1 MQRHSISP
9 GYEQCLFA
17 DGVLRRLA
25 ILWSMAKEWIE
36 NLATEIKQKNREA
49 AEEFGRSQHQADI
62 IEGQGRV
69 FFGDMVRS
77 LEDNFTQIRRQLQGD
92 PTSAEIAVM
101 TTGATQVRLT
111 RSRFP
116 WFDAHITHEDGKIAL
131 EYAKDL
137 GITGDPAL
145 ADKKT
150 LVFEFKVSPEDK
162 LWAEDAFGDTPQKY
176 ETPDDLARK
185 ITEILFGV

>member
-1 MQRHSISP
+1 
-9 GYEQCLFA
+9 
-17 DGVLRRLA
+17 
-25 ILWSMAKEWIE
+25 MAKEWIE

-92 PTSAEIAVM
+92 PTSAEIAAVP
-101 TTGATQVRLT
+101 TGATQIRLT

-116 WFDAHITHEDGKIAL
+116 WFDAHMTHEDGKITL

-137 GITGDPAL
+137 GIVADPTL

-162 LWAEDAFGDTPQKY
+162 LWVEDAFGDIPQKY

-185 ITEILFGV
+185 ITEILFEV

>member
-1 MQRHSISP
+1 
-9 GYEQCLFA
+9 
-17 DGVLRRLA
+17 
-25 ILWSMAKEWIE
+25 MAKEWIE

-49 AEEFGRSQHQADI
+49 AEEFGRQQHQADI
-62 IEGQGRV
+62 IGTQGRI

-92 PTSAEIAVM
+92 PTSAEIAVL
-101 TTGATQVRLT
+101 TSGATQVRLT

-116 WFDAHITHEDGKIAL
+116 WFDAHILHEDKAITL

-137 GITGDPAL
+137 GVVGDPTL

-150 LVFEFKVSPEDK
+150 LVFEFRVSPEDK
-162 LWAEDAFGDTPQKY
+162 LWVEDAFGDIPQKY
-176 ETPDDLARK
+176 VTPDELAQR
-185 ITEILFGV
+185 ITEILFTI

>member
-1 MQRHSISP
+1 
-9 GYEQCLFA
+9 
-17 DGVLRRLA
+17 
-25 ILWSMAKEWIE
+25 MAKEWIE

-62 IEGQGRV
+62 IESQGRV

-116 WFDAHITHEDGKIAL
+116 WFDAHITHEDGKITL

-137 GITGDPAL
+137 GVTGDPAL

-150 LVFEFKVSPEDK
+150 LVFDFKVSPEDK
-162 LWAEDAFGDTPQKY
+162 LWVEDAFGDTPQKY

-185 ITEILFGV
+185 ITEILFGI